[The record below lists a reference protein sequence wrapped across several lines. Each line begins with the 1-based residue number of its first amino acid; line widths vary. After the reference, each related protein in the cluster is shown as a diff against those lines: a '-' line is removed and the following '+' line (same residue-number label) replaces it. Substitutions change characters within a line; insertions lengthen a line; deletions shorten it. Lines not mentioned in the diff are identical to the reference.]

1 MRRRSLSERAVSS
14 ELRPW
19 LHRGL
24 PKLWGEQCGCHC
36 ACTWPKRV
44 GEQTEI
50 QRFAWRALCKGPQQG
65 TQEMTSLPGNR
76 TQQNMETGFPGLTAE
91 RSPQP
96 VCRQPG
102 CFAVCSFPE
111 AGPLRCVG
119 MQLVLPK
126 DPPERPLPF
135 ARRNRKVTWEIQ
147 PGPGSLS
154 HPTGVTLS
162 PFPVCVDEVFLGY
175 LCLSQAPVDV
185 AQKTVGLVCP
195 HSRGEQVGWYGKS
208 PGSTSCPG
216 RLHALRGVSFIKRVG
231 A

>member
-65 TQEMTSLPGNR
+65 TQEMTSLPGTR
-76 TQQNMETGFPGLTAE
+76 TQQNTETGFPGLTAE

-96 VCRQPG
+96 VRRQPG
-102 CFAVCSFPE
+102 CFTVCSFPE

-119 MQLVLPK
+119 MQSVLPK
-126 DPPERPLPF
+126 DPPERPLAPCLKKQKGNTGAP
-135 ARRNRKVTWEIQ
+135 ARARSPLPSYPGNPESFPCVCGWGFPGVSLPQASPCRCGLEACGLGVSTPQGRAGLAGWGESRQHWLPRKT
-147 PGPGSLS
+147 P
-154 HPTGVTLS
+154 
-162 PFPVCVDEVFLGY
+162 
-175 LCLSQAPVDV
+175 
-185 AQKTVGLVCP
+185 
-195 HSRGEQVGWYGKS
+195 
-208 PGSTSCPG
+208 STQG
-216 RLHALRGVSFIKRVG
+216 RLLPPG
-231 A
+231 